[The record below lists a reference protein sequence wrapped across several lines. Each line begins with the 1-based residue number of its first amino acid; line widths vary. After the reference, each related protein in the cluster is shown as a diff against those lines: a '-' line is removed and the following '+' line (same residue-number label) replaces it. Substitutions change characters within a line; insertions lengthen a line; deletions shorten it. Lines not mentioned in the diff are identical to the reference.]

1 MQTGPDGQFGTLDD
15 PVGSINA
22 GAVGSGDTEDPEF
35 DSTTGHLFFLD
46 GVSREVFRVNPVDG
60 TFGNGNDVITQFDIS
75 HLGPS
80 DFEGLAIAPGR
91 ATLYVG
97 ARATGDIFEITHDGT
112 LLRSISVDAVSQLQY
127 ISGLAVA
134 PSSNGSGQMSLWIVD
149 RAVDNGGNSNENDGK
164 IFEISAPNIGGPVEN
179 QAPTVNA
186 GTDQTVD
193 PRHRGRAQRDRERRR
208 AAQPAGSGDH
218 HLDRDQRAGNVT
230 FGNRNAVDTTASFS
244 QAGTY
249 VLRLTANDSALTAFD
264 EVTIT
269 VAPANQVPTVSAGP
283 DATVSQAT
291 GASLDG
297 TVTDDGLP
305 NPPGAVTTTWT
316 ETSGPGNVTFANPNA
331 VDTTASF
338 SQAGTYVL
346 RLTANDSALTAFDEV
361 TITVNPVVNQAP
373 TVSAGP
379 DVAIS
384 QPAGASLDGTVT
396 DDGLPNPPGTLTT
409 TWSQV
414 SGPGTVTFGNADAVD
429 TTASFSAT
437 GSYVLRL
444 TANDSQLQASDDVT
458 ITVTSGNVIE
468 TRVAVGNDDAE
479 ESATGAIDLTSS
491 DLELVFDGGNQTVGM
506 RFAGL
511 GIPAGATIIGAYVQF
526 TVDETPSNATSL
538 VIQAQAVDNAATF
551 TTAAFGIS
559 SRPRTSAAV
568 NWSPPAWPVIDV
580 AGPDQRTPD
589 LATVIQEV
597 VSRPGWT
604 SGNALAIIVTGTG
617 ERVAEARNAGATLAP
632 LLHVEY
638 TTSTQLRPVVNAG
651 PDLGVTLGDP
661 ANLDGTVTDDGL
673 PDPPAGCDRH
683 LDQGEWA
690 RQRDLRE
697 CQRGGYPATF
707 SAAGNYVLRL
717 TASDSQLSANDDV
730 AVTVNLPPG
739 TVVTVEAP
747 VAASADDAEESAAGS
762 VNISDGDLELVLDNA
777 GGNQT
782 VGMRFAGLQIPD
794 GATIVNAWV
803 QFVADEAHSGA
814 TNLVVR
820 GQAADQAAAFTTA
833 PSSISTRPRTT
844 ASVAWVPPAWTIG
857 AAGTAQRTPNLA
869 GVIQEVVDRPGWAR
883 GEPNSDPGNRDG
895 QAHCRIPERWRSDA
909 GTRPPRR
916 VPGSIVVHKEHV
928 AGP

>member
-1 MQTGPDGQFGTLDD
+1 M
-15 PVGSINA
+15 
-22 GAVGSGDTEDPEF
+22 
-35 DSTTGHLFFLD
+35 
-46 GVSREVFRVNPVDG
+46 
-60 TFGNGNDVITQFDIS
+60 
-75 HLGPS
+75 
-80 DFEGLAIAPGR
+80 
-91 ATLYVG
+91 
-97 ARATGDIFEITHDGT
+97 
-112 LLRSISVDAVSQLQY
+112 
-127 ISGLAVA
+127 
-134 PSSNGSGQMSLWIVD
+134 
-149 RAVDNGGNSNENDGK
+149 
-164 IFEISAPNIGGPVEN
+164 
-179 QAPTVNA
+179 
-186 GTDQTVD
+186 
-193 PRHRGRAQRDRERRR
+193 
-208 AAQPAGSGDH
+208 
-218 HLDRDQRAGNVT
+218 
-230 FGNRNAVDTTASFS
+230 
-244 QAGTY
+244 
-249 VLRLTANDSALTAFD
+249 
-264 EVTIT
+264 
-269 VAPANQVPTVSAGP
+269 APANQVPTVSAGP

-291 GASLDG
+291 GASLNG

-316 ETSGPGNVTFANPNA
+316 ETSGPGNVTFGNPNA

-346 RLTANDSALTAFDEV
+346 RLSANDSALTAFDEV

-379 DVAIS
+379 DVAVS
-384 QPAGASLDGTVT
+384 QTSGASLNGTVS

-414 SGPGTVTFGNADAVD
+414 SGPGTVNFGNANAVD

-458 ITVTSGNVIE
+458 ITVTSGNVVE

-479 ESATGAIDLTSS
+479 ESATGAVDLTSS
-491 DLELVFDGGNQTVGM
+491 DLELVFDDGNQTVGM

-526 TVDETPSNATSL
+526 TADETPSNATSL
-538 VIQAQAVDNAATF
+538 VIRAQAVDNAATF

-568 NWSPPAWPVIDV
+568 NWNPPAWPVIDV

-651 PDLGVTLGDP
+651 ADLGVTLGDP

-673 PDPPAGCDRH
+673 PDPPAAVIATWTKVSGPGNVTFGNANAVDTT
-683 LDQGEWA
+683 
-690 RQRDLRE
+690 
-697 CQRGGYPATF
+697 ATF

-717 TASDSQLSANDDV
+717 TASDSQLSASDDV
-730 AVTVNLPPG
+730 AVTVNLPQG

-803 QFVADEAHSGA
+803 QFVADEAHSGT

-833 PSSISTRPRTT
+833 PTSISTRPRTT

-869 GVIQEVVDRPGWAR
+869 GVIQEVVDRPGWV
-883 GEPNSDPGNRDG
+883 GGNP
-895 QAHCRIPERWRSDA
+895 IVILVT
-909 GTRPPRR
+909 GTGKRTAESRNGGGPTLAPVLHVEYL
-916 VPGSIVVHKEHV
+916 VP
-928 AGP
+928 